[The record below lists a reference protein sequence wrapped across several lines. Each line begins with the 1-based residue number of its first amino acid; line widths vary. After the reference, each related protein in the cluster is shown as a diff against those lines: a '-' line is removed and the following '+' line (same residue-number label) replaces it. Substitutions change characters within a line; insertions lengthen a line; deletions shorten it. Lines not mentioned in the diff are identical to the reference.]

1 MTTHFLRGN
10 GQKPTVQSPLL
21 NLAGWTKAHFFEK
34 NSFKSFIKLL
44 TLIRLLLQGKSHM
57 QCIFTNII
65 NSPVCCDKG
74 KEALFNIACLKQT
87 T

>member
-1 MTTHFLRGN
+1 MTIHFLRGN
-10 GQKPTVQSPLL
+10 GQKPTVQSPLP

-34 NSFKSFIKLL
+34 NRFKSFIKLL

-65 NSPVCCDKG
+65 NSSYVVTKV
-74 KEALFNIACLKQT
+74 KKLYLTSLI
-87 T
+87 